1 MVSLDIK
8 SEIGLG
14 VEADTEEE
22 VLIQQERGGV
32 DRASDKC
39 DFAGISPKIS
49 DLVDR
54 ISSESKIWDYD
65 LSCFV
70 NLQEGVISML
80 GKKSTRSCKSVV
92 PEFLEQYWQRSK
104 ILANLGASLSTLSD
118 RRQLYDKQQRVVT
131 VTGGTAEKG
140 R

>member
-80 GKKSTRSCKSVV
+80 GKKSTRRVAV
-92 PEFLEQYWQRSK
+92 ETE
-104 ILANLGASLSTLSD
+104 ILRTTLATGA
-118 RRQLYDKQQRVVT
+118 VVT